1 MFTPLYYNFISL
13 CLHFCNTS
21 FDTCGLV
28 NFLFCFVCFVVVV
41 VVLWFL
47 CVCVVVVV
55 VFCVFCMCVCVCFLG
70 GHPILFACL
79 SVDGHLCIYL
89 VSLCLL
95 FLNMLYSTICVF
107 ITANNNRS
115 FL

>member
-1 MFTPLYYNFISL
+1 M
-13 CLHFCNTS
+13 CLHFRSTS

-28 NFLFCFVCFVVVV
+28 NFFCFLVVFVFVFVVVDV
-41 VVLWFL
+41 V
-47 CVCVVVVV
+47 VVVVV
-55 VFCVFCMCVCVCFLG
+55 VFLG
-70 GHPILFACL
+70 GHAILFACL

-89 VSLCLL
+89 VSPLFACFFF